1 MDKNFKTHIITLLL
15 KDDRLKDEQGE
26 LKGNLV
32 KEFANTLDENLI
44 TTLLED
50 EKTRA
55 QFFLKIKEVYVFK
68 TNKFKFFLDENSI
81 DNSYTQYSNQIGL
94 SAGGKFLKDNTDVVL
109 NFPFKDC
116 VLEGG
121 QSTEDGLD
129 TYFEYDDTQE
139 DYIEKQSKRKEIF
152 FNEVLAKDEIDRLLE
167 PKAFTNITK
176 YDSKGESKPTQFN
189 RNAKGTITDN
199 LIIKGN
205 NLLALH
211 SLKQEF
217 KGKVKLIYID
227 PPFNTGNDSFAYNDN
242 FNHSTWL
249 TFMRNRLMVAKDL
262 LREDGLIFINVDDIE
277 EAYLKVLCDDIFN
290 VSNFLNIITVKS
302 STPSGTKTA
311 HKDKTIIKQKDLIL
325 AYRKTSFAKLNPQFT
340 VRDKWDKHYSKY
352 LKGKNIN
359 DYELVSLIDVLVE
372 EKIIDKRIGVDK
384 LDIENK
390 IFKKFYL
397 KNSDRICRL
406 QSHKNK
412 EADKESRTKVAE
424 VYEHF
429 KNGNSQGL
437 YYNGQ
442 VITALKQGIK
452 KVYKNQ
458 KFMNDLGMLLCD
470 FWWDLDFQNTQN
482 EGGVSFPTA
491 KKPELLL
498 SRIIE
503 LASDKD
509 DIVLD
514 FHLGSGTTNAVSM
527 KANRQFI
534 GIEQLDYGK
543 DDSVQR
549 LKNVIDNERS
559 GVTKAYE
566 WKGGGSF
573 VYLELAKNNQTAKE
587 EILKC
592 KNLEEL
598 LQFFE
603 TMYTKYF
610 LHYNVRIK
618 QFKEV
623 ISQEENFKNLALD
636 RQKEIFSKMLDLNQL
651 YVNLSEIEDSRY
663 KLNAKDIALSKDFY
677 QVKK

>member
-205 NLLALH
+205 NLLALY

-227 PPFNTGNDSFAYNDN
+227 PPYNTGNDSFAYNDN

-262 LREDGLIFINVDDIE
+262 LREDGVIFIS
-277 EAYLKVLCDDIFN
+277 CDDN
-290 VSNFLNIITVKS
+290 EMSHLR
-302 STPSGTKTA
+302 
-311 HKDKTIIKQKDLIL
+311 IL
-325 AYRKTSFAKLNPQFT
+325 M
-340 VRDKWDKHYSKY
+340 D
-352 LKGKNIN
+352 
-359 DYELVSLIDVLVE
+359 
-372 EKIIDKRIGVDK
+372 
-384 LDIENK
+384 
-390 IFKKFYL
+390 
-397 KNSDRICRL
+397 
-406 QSHKNK
+406 
-412 EADKESRTKVAE
+412 
-424 VYEHF
+424 
-429 KNGNSQGL
+429 
-437 YYNGQ
+437 
-442 VITALKQGIK
+442 
-452 KVYKNQ
+452 
-458 KFMNDLGMLLCD
+458 
-470 FWWDLDFQNTQN
+470 
-482 EGGVSFPTA
+482 
-491 KKPELLL
+491 
-498 SRIIE
+498 
-503 LASDKD
+503 
-509 DIVLD
+509 
-514 FHLGSGTTNAVSM
+514 
-527 KANRQFI
+527 
-534 GIEQLDYGK
+534 
-543 DDSVQR
+543 
-549 LKNVIDNERS
+549 
-559 GVTKAYE
+559 
-566 WKGGGSF
+566 
-573 VYLELAKNNQTAKE
+573 
-587 EILKC
+587 EI
-592 KNLEEL
+592 
-598 LQFFE
+598 
-603 TMYTKYF
+603 
-610 LHYNVRIK
+610 
-618 QFKEV
+618 
-623 ISQEENFKNLALD
+623 
-636 RQKEIFSKMLDLNQL
+636 KEIN
-651 YVNLSEIEDSRY
+651 YEN
-663 KLNAKDIALSKDFY
+663 
-677 QVKK
+677 